1 LGLGMKSLQI
11 SGYDS
16 HLRKETFRMGDS
28 FMSALGLEVEVLAPG
43 QARTRATV
51 RPEHLNSMGM
61 AHGGFLYTMADT
73 AFAFASNSRGVPAVA
88 ISTHMDYLQ
97 AGYAGDHLEATASE
111 VYLGYRTGVYRAEVR
126 NGATLLAIFTGTVY
140 RKQGKQEASA
150 EEK

>member
-1 LGLGMKSLQI
+1 MI
-11 SGYDS
+11 
-16 HLRKETFRMGDS
+16 RFRGEEKFYMADS
-28 FMSALGLEVEVLAPG
+28 FVSALGLEVEVLAPG
-43 QARTRATV
+43 EARVRATV

-88 ISTHMDYLQ
+88 ISTYMDFLQ
-97 AGYAGDHLEATASE
+97 AGHAGDTLEATAGE

-126 NGATLLAIFTGTVY
+126 NGETLLAVFTGTVY